1 MEAERDGKRGTKMQ
15 LQDPAKGENQK
26 WFLLPADGEFYYIFN
41 ESQRYMIHIDCPIS
55 SETHIKLEKN
65 QWVK

>member
-1 MEAERDGKRGTKMQ
+1 MQ